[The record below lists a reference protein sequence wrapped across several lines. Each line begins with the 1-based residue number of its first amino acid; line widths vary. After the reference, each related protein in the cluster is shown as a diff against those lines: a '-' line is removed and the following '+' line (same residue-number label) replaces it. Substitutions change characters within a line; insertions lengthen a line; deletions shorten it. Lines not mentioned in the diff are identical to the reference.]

1 MDRPGPGV
9 LSEGLGAGMVLL
21 ALDRPGPV
29 GEIAETSRRQCFFCT
44 KLPRLVIHGEL
55 GLDVPGSFVQPST
68 QAARS
73 MIPGVVEGFTMAASC
88 QAFELEVTIAS
99 SSVIANVIASV
110 CQVMA
115 EGQNAIGKKQTRQ
128 MWLGLAWLGAG
139 RTWGWGGGGGGCGSA
154 VSLLGFCYTRALQ
167 LSDTTIDCLGS
178 SLV

>member
-1 MDRPGPGV
+1 MSCPRARGWNGPPGFGW
-9 LSEGLGAGMVLL
+9 AW
-21 ALDRPGPV
+21 RPV
-29 GEIAETSRRQCFFCT
+29 GEIAETSRRQCFFWT

-68 QAARS
+68 QAARI

-115 EGQNAIGKKQTRQ
+115 EGQNAMGKKQTRQ
-128 MWLGLAWLGAG
+128 MCLAWLGAG
-139 RTWGWGGGGGGCGSA
+139 RTWGWGGGVGCGSA